1 MIKRELLAVL
11 FCFIISSYSCRE
23 MIYDFVEMRMTK
35 AQFKKNKKAKN
46 FTDWLLFSRFKD
58 IIKPVWFLP
67 QILNIILCVTSVIM
81 LFTGK
86 AEYSVISLIYLTFIA
101 VMLLYTEIIDYPTKE
116 GKFRVRSKGRI
127 ITAAV
132 FLVYVAYRIYK
143 IFF

>member
-1 MIKRELLAVL
+1 
-11 FCFIISSYSCRE
+11 
-23 MIYDFVEMRMTK
+23 
-35 AQFKKNKKAKN
+35 
-46 FTDWLLFSRFKD
+46 
-58 IIKPVWFLP
+58 
-67 QILNIILCVTSVIM
+67 M